1 MNTGTITQEALNDY
15 RAAIKSWLTLRNV
28 QSTSQLRLAALNRPG
43 NPGD

>member
-1 MNTGTITQEALNDY
+1 MNTGNITQEALNDY

-28 QSTSQLRLAALNRPG
+28 NRPG

>member
-28 QSTSQLRLAALNRPG
+28 QSDPTRE
-43 NPGD
+43 